1 MRIREFRGKDPVNG
15 KWRLG
20 DYIHYTGGDI
30 GIREREGEG
39 ERTIV
44 SDGKVIPETV
54 GQFTGAIDCEI
65 NKIYEYDFVVF
76 VEGGKIPK
84 IVLRSRNSPEFRL
97 YSCALEGFNVGYSYE
112 LKFYDSR
119 EAYKVVGNIFDN
131 PELIQNEV
139 YERLM
144 EMIKNDD
151 T

>member
-1 MRIREFRGKDPVNG
+1 MRIREFRGKDTTNE
-15 KWRLG
+15 WRYGGIYGTVQPYIIHDLG
-20 DYIHYTGGDI
+20 GWGTEAFTQVD
-30 GIREREGEG
+30 
-39 ERTIV
+39 
-44 SDGKVIPETV
+44 SKTV
-54 GQFTGAIDCEI
+54 GQFTGAVDCEGK
-65 NKIYEYDFVVF
+65 NIYEYDFVVF

-84 IVLRSRNSPEFRL
+84 IVLRSRNHPEFRL

-119 EAYKVVGNIFDN
+119 EAFKVVGNIFDN